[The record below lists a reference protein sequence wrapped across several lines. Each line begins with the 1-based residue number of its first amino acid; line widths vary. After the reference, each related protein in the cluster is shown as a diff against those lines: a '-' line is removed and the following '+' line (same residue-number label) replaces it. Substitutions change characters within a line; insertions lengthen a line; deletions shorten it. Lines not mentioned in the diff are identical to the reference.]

1 MPKPM
6 IKKQAPTKLEDILSA
21 STKVEQKQQ
30 LSHAD
35 KLRLDAVLRQ
45 PRTKAYMESV
55 HQLDAGG
62 HAHNQELVKKIIE
75 TIKNEYQDID
85 LFDLDIFLGFVSVCG
100 LGAPYEV
107 HTLNFSGEIIEHY
120 KSGQSLPCDMEKART
135 IAMFGG
141 YSFVEVYTDCCRA
154 IASDGSVSVIPFN

>member
-6 IKKQAPTKLEDILSA
+6 IKKPVPAKLEDMLSA

-30 LSHAD
+30 LSHAA
-35 KLRLDAVLRQ
+35 KLKLDAILRQ
-45 PRTKAYMESV
+45 PRSKDYMESV

-62 HAHNQELVKKIIE
+62 HVHNQELVKKIIE

-85 LFDLDIFLGFVSVCG
+85 PFELDIFLGIVSVCG
-100 LGAPYEV
+100 LGVPYEV
-107 HTLNFSGEIIEHY
+107 HTLNFCGEIIEHY
-120 KSGQSLPCDMEKART
+120 KSGRTLPGDMEKART
-135 IAMFGG
+135 IAMYGG

-154 IASDGSVSVIPFN
+154 VAADGSVSVIPCN